1 MLDKLRIANYRFTL
15 KARGELHLPPY
26 KGSTL
31 RGGFGHAFKRVV
43 CFQREVT
50 TCRGCLLRENCPYA
64 YIFETSPP
72 SDAQVLRT
80 HSDVPL
86 PFVIEPDIRD
96 KRTTYQPGDTL
107 NFDLV
112 LVGKAIH
119 YLPYFILVFREL
131 GDQGIGRERGKYSLH
146 EVQAVQPLSRARER
160 IYSAA
165 DEMVGH
171 SGLEVS
177 FRDIE
182 RQAEEM
188 PGDEVTLRFL
198 TPTRIKHEGRFISQ
212 PPFHVIVRNVL
223 RRVSS
228 LSYFHCGEQWE
239 FDYQGAIER
248 AKAVR
253 SAEVNTQWVDWERY
267 SGRQDTMMKLGGF
280 VGEAVYAGDLTG
292 FNPLLL
298 LGQLVHIG
306 KACVFGNG
314 QYKVA

>member
-1 MLDKLRIANYRFTL
+1 VLNRLRIASYRFTL
-15 KARGELHLPPY
+15 KARDELHLPPY

-43 CFQREVT
+43 CFQREVK
-50 TCRGCLLRENCPYA
+50 TCQGCLLRESCPYA

-86 PFVIEPDIRD
+86 PFVIEPDTTDR
-96 KRTTYQPGDTL
+96 RTTYQPGDTL

-112 LVGKAIH
+112 LVGKAIN

-131 GDQGIGRERGKYSLH
+131 GNRGIGRGRGKYSLH
-146 EVQAVQPLSRARER
+146 EVQAVQPLNKAQEQ
-160 IYSAA
+160 IYSAT
-165 DEMVGH
+165 DEMVCH
-171 SGLEVS
+171 SQLEVS
-177 FRDIE
+177 FQDME
-182 RQAEEM
+182 RRAEEM

-198 TPTRIKHEGRFISQ
+198 TPARLKHEGKFISQ

-228 LSYFHCGEQWE
+228 LYYFHCGEQWE
-239 FDYQGAIER
+239 FDYRGTIEK
-248 AKAVR
+248 AKGIR
-253 SAEVNTQWVDWERY
+253 GIELNTRWVDWERY
-267 SGRQDTMMKLGGF
+267 SGRQQARMKMGGF
-280 VGEAVYAGDLTG
+280 VGEAVYQGDLTE
-292 FNPLLL
+292 FKPLLV

-314 QYKVA
+314 RYEIR

>member
-165 DEMVGH
+165 DEMVSH

-177 FRDIE
+177 FRDVE
-182 RQAEEM
+182 RQAGEM

-248 AKAVR
+248 AQAVR